1 MASPQYTS
9 EQQPQYTGEQ
19 QPHYGAEQP
28 GMQPIQEKQYQQ
40 QAIPQQQQ
48 MPQQPL
54 PQNNFAS
61 ATPLV
66 SLQQGP
72 APVDCPM
79 CRVRQMTRVEFVSGG
94 TTHLVALLC
103 CLGLCCGCIPYLT
116 TWFKDVEHKCGNC
129 GALLA
134 VWHRSGR
141 TEVIAHATV

>member
-1 MASPQYTS
+1 MASPQYTA
-9 EQQPQYTGEQ
+9 EQPQYHT
-19 QPHYGAEQP
+19 EQP
-28 GMQPIQEKQYQQ
+28 AMQPIEEKNY
-40 QAIPQQQQ
+40 PQQG
-48 MPQQPL
+48 MPQQPMAQQ
-54 PQNNFAS
+54 PMPANNFAS

-94 TTHLVALLC
+94 TTHLIAILC
-103 CLGLCCGCIPYLT
+103 CLGLCCGCVPYLT

-141 TEVIAHATV
+141 TEVIAHATM